1 MLNHVAV
8 LLRGHVRTFK
18 IIYPYIFEFYKKIA
32 KNVDYYFITWQ
43 GSQVNTSVSDIFKG
57 ENLIT
62 QVYMQPSLDYGA
74 DSYKS
79 SSYLAY
85 MLLPYKHAREKSVHY
100 DLVFDTRPDVIPVF
114 LDNKPIFAPE
124 EKTLYTTQFDLHKN
138 FRYNFYDIA
147 LQDWFFAMSSQVY
160 DQMAERF
167 ICYNDQGVQ
176 IAIRTYAEDNGI
188 NVSKMPYMGYMARPN
203 IIDCM
208 VDNKLI
214 DDVDYNGKISEWL
227 CMDSAK
233 KIEYCMKLG
242 IPLTDYQTGST
253 TCSI

>member
-1 MLNHVAV
+1 MLNRIAV
-8 LLRGHVRTFK
+8 MLRGHVRTFK
-18 IIYPYIFEFYKKIA
+18 TIYPYIFQFYESIA
-32 KNVDYYFITWQ
+32 RDVDYYFITWH
-43 GSQVNTSVSDIFKG
+43 GSQVNTNLSAIF
-57 ENLIT
+57 ENRNLC
-62 QVYMQPSLDYGA
+62 VDMYLQPSLDFGA

-85 MLLPYKHAREKSVHY
+85 MLLPYKHAREKEVHY
-100 DLVFDTRPDVIPVF
+100 DLVFDTRPDVIPVQIK
-114 LDNKPIFAPE
+114 NRPIFVPE
-124 EKTLYTTQFDLHKN
+124 ENTLYTTQFDLHHN

-147 LQDWFFAMSSQVY
+147 IQDWMMAMSSKVY

-176 IAIRTYAEDNGI
+176 ISIRTYADDNNI
-188 NVSKMPYMGYMARPN
+188 RVNAMPYMGYMARPN

-208 VDNKLI
+208 VNNKLI
-214 DDVDYNGKISEWL
+214 DDVDYNGKISEWIN
-227 CMDSAK
+227 MPSDR

-242 IPLTDYQTGST
+242 ILLTDYQTGSA